1 MSTDRDLNKGPV
13 GRALI
18 GVSAPMTLGILGVLS
33 VGLADAFFLARHS
46 DAALAAIGF
55 VYPVIVALVSL
66 SIGLAAGTN
75 AVVSQAIGKGETGA
89 RRHRLTLHAMGLA
102 AALSCTVSVLFWL
115 GAPYLF
121 AAMGARGAVLDEVLG
136 YVPFWC
142 LSFPPMVTGMSL
154 NAVFRAAGRS
164 GVAATVMAS
173 QSVLN
178 VALNPVF
185 IFGLG
190 GVLPALGA
198 EGAGVATFLARAL
211 AFAGLLTYALRRR
224 AVRLD
229 CEPLKELPQ
238 SVRRITR
245 VGVPAA
251 LSNAINPAGMAA
263 VTAAVA
269 VIGDAAV
276 AGFGAAARVQSL
288 LFVPML
294 ALSSG
299 IGPVVG
305 QAWGAGRTTRA
316 QDALRLTFLMCL
328 GYGLTLAVALTVL
341 ADPIA
346 RIMTGGDGAAPYTA
360 RYLRVVGWG
369 FFGYGVLVTA
379 NAAMNAR
386 DRALWSM
393 GLSAARIALV
403 FIPLAWAGVWLAG
416 YSGVLAAALLANLAG
431 AWGALIAARAVG
443 LLRLDWAL
451 VRLPALRL
459 ARALPRGPRLPN

>member
-1 MSTDRDLNKGPV
+1 MSTDRDLNAGPV
-13 GRALI
+13 GRALAT
-18 GVSAPMTLGILGVLS
+18 VSAPMTLGILGVLS

-66 SIGLAAGTN
+66 AIGMAAGTN
-75 AVVSQAIGKGETGA
+75 TVVSQAIGKGERGA
-89 RRHRLTLHAMGLA
+89 ARYRLTLHAMGLA
-102 AALSCTVSVLFWL
+102 AMLSATVSLLFWL

-121 AAMGARGAVLDEVLG
+121 AAMGAKGAVLEAVLG
-136 YVPFWC
+136 YVPYWC
-142 LSFPPMVTGMSL
+142 LSFPPMVTGMAL

-164 GVAATVMAS
+164 EVAATVMSLQAI
-173 QSVLN
+173 LN

-185 IFGLG
+185 IFGMG
-190 GVLPALGA
+190 PLPDLGA
-198 EGAGVATFLARAL
+198 EGAGMATFLARSV
-211 AFAGLLTYALRRR
+211 AFVGLLGFALWRG
-224 AVRLD
+224 AIRLD
-229 CEPLKELPQ
+229 CAPFQDMAK
-238 SVRRITR
+238 SFRRIAR
-245 VGVPAA
+245 VGVPASV
-251 LSNAINPAGMAA
+251 SNAINPAGLAV

-305 QAWGAGRTTRA
+305 QAWGAGNRA
-316 QDALRLTFLMCL
+316 RARDALGLSFVLCL
-328 GYGLTLAVALTVL
+328 AYGLILGVGMIFL

-346 RIMTGGDGAAPYTA
+346 RVMTDDDGATSYTA
-360 RYLRVVGWG
+360 DYLRVVAWG
-369 FFGYGVLVTA
+369 FFGYGMLVTA

-393 GLSAARIALV
+393 ALSALRIGMV
-403 FIPLAWAGVWLAG
+403 FIPLAWAGVWVLG
-416 YSGVLAAALLANLAG
+416 YDGILAATIIANLAG
-431 AWGALIAARAVG
+431 AWGALVAARAVG
-443 LLRLDWAL
+443 LLRVNWGF

-459 ARALPRGPRLPN
+459 ARALPRMPN

>member
-1 MSTDRDLNKGPV
+1 MSTERDLNAGPV
-13 GRALI
+13 GCALI
-18 GVSAPMTLGILGVLS
+18 TVSAPMTLGILGVLS

-55 VYPVIVALVSL
+55 IYPVIVALVSL

-75 AVVSQAIGKGETGA
+75 TVVSQAIGKGERSAA
-89 RRHRLTLHAMGLA
+89 RYRLTLHAMGLA
-102 AALSCTVSVLFWL
+102 ALLSSIVSLLFWL
-115 GAPYLF
+115 AAPYLF
-121 AAMGARGAVLDEVLG
+121 ALMGAKGAVLEAVLG

-142 LSFPPMVTGMSL
+142 LSFPPMVTGMAL

-164 GVAATVMAS
+164 EVAATVMSLQAI
-173 QSVLN
+173 LN

-185 IFGLG
+185 IFGMG
-190 GVLPALGA
+190 PLPDLGA
-198 EGAGVATFLARAL
+198 EGAGIATFLARSLAFMGLL
-211 AFAGLLTYALRRR
+211 AFALRRG
-224 AVRLD
+224 AIRLNCVPFQD
-229 CEPLKELPQ
+229 IAQ
-238 SVRRITR
+238 SLRRIGR

-251 LSNAINPAGMAA
+251 VSNAINPAGLAV

-299 IGPVVG
+299 LGPVVG
-305 QAWGAGRTTRA
+305 QAWGADNRA
-316 QDALRLTFLMCL
+316 RAGDALRLSFGLCL
-328 GYGLTLAVALTVL
+328 GYGVFVAIGMIFL

-346 RIMTGGDGAAPYTA
+346 RVMTNGDGATAYTA
-360 RYLRVVGWG
+360 DYLRVVAWG
-369 FFGYGVLVTA
+369 FFGYGMLVTA

-393 GLSAARIALV
+393 GLSALRIAVV
-403 FIPLAWAGVWLAG
+403 FIPLAWAGVWLLG
-416 YSGVLAAALLANLAG
+416 YGGILAATVIANLAG
-431 AWGALIAARAVG
+431 AWGALVAARAVG
-443 LLRLDWAL
+443 LLRVNWGV

-459 ARALPRGPRLPN
+459 ARALPRMPN